1 MTTFNIEHATICY
14 PIFCQILPAEKAEA
28 KDLTA
33 ALHAACSEGHR
44 KLVAPL
50 CKGKADVMLGVGGD
64 EPSILIKGDIKSDEH
79 IYIYNIY
86 I

>member
-1 MTTFNIEHATICY
+1 MFVVL
-14 PIFCQILPAEKAEA
+14 QKAEA

-50 CKGKADVMLGVGGD
+50 CKGKADVKLGHQIGVA
-64 EPSILIKGDIKSDEH
+64 ECWRPSIFDKRLYKI
-79 IYIYNIY
+79 
-86 I
+86 

>member
-1 MTTFNIEHATICY
+1 MTRGT
-14 PIFCQILPAEKAEA
+14 PIYGNRLYFGIYFLQMSIAEA

-50 CKGKADVMLGVGGD
+50 CKGKADVKLGAVWATCFLFD
-64 EPSILIKGDIKSDEH
+64 RR
-79 IYIYNIY
+79 
-86 I
+86 

>member
-1 MTTFNIEHATICY
+1 MLPYATRY
-14 PIFCQILPAEKAEA
+14 FARYFAAEKAEA

-64 EPSILIKGDIKSDEH
+64 EPSILTKGDIKSDEH
-79 IYIYNIY
+79 IYNIIY
-86 I
+86 IYIYIKK